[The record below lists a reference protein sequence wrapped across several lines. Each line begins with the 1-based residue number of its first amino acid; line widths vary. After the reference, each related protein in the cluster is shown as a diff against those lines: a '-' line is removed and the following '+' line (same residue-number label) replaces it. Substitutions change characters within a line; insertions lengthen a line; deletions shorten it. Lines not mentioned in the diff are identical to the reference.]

1 MFKKDGKIKASDD
14 LLFFFSYFCSKF
26 SFWIIYTKKLNENE
40 TRKYLSYELL
50 VYCEYMP
57 EGNITLMNDFFNIHN
72 R

>member
-40 TRKYLSYELL
+40 TRKYLSHELPFSKRYKQTRIASL
-50 VYCEYMP
+50 NY
-57 EGNITLMNDFFNIHN
+57 
-72 R
+72 